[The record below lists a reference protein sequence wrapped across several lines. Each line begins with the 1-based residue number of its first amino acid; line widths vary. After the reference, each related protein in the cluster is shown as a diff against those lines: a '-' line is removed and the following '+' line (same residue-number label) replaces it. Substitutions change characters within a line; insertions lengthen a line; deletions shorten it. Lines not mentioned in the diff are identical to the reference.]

1 MEHKRKYR
9 WVGRSGAGSHRE
21 EFLEDGLRGPQ
32 SVHLW
37 KERILLYSR
46 YCCKPQEYAM
56 VGSTAAVAILTPNR
70 IVVANCG
77 DSHAVLCRAGKP
89 IPLSVD
95 HKVGS
100 SSSSTNLV
108 LLLLL
113 LFFYVRLQ
121 DMTHHTLCVVS
132 IGPQS
137 NLTWIKKIN

>member
-1 MEHKRKYR
+1 M
-9 WVGRSGAGSHRE
+9 GRSGAGSHRE

-70 IVVANCG
+70 IVVANCS
-77 DSHAVLCRAGKP
+77 DSRAILCHAGKP

-95 HKVGS
+95 HKVGTTTATTTIFLCMVTRYDS
-100 SSSSTNLV
+100 SYYVCS
-108 LLLLL
+108 
-113 LFFYVRLQ
+113 FYWAA
-121 DMTHHTLCVVS
+121 
-132 IGPQS
+132 IQS
-137 NLTWIKKIN
+137 YLN